1 VAQEFQKLVKE
12 LNFSK
17 YFFRFYCWVT
27 KALIIRAPLSL
38 AAPMTVGT
46 ANCSTWQEVFL
57 QTFLSFLTELSNESP
72 AAEDETRVIFQQEFS
87 QYASEYFTILLSP
100 LVSEEKTGKS
110 SEENKTTEKMKPVEV
125 ENELNKEQSLQIM
138 SAKLF
143 SKENHGN
150 ASLFWNQKLFS
161 VVLPFLSN
169 AILPPPAP
177 VAATPTT
184 SFASPFTQ
192 RMTSSAPLLS
202 TSSSIVDEKTFNR
215 KFLHYMFLCQLISL
229 SPSSIRKLNISPLF
243 DCFKMIL
250 TACSQMERVSSTSSS
265 LSSSLTAISLLER
278 ELFPSLELL
287 IQENPALFG
296 DSLHLIIPRLTKVT
310 TIHLF
315 YFFSDF

>member
-1 VAQEFQKLVKE
+1 VKE
-12 LNFSK
+12 QTFSK

-27 KALIIRAPLSL
+27 KALMIRSPLPL
-38 AAPMTVGT
+38 AAPMTIGNPT
-46 ANCSTWQEVFL
+46 TTCATWQEVFL
-57 QTFLSFLTELSNESP
+57 QTFLSFLTELSDESQ
-72 AAEDETRVIFQQEFS
+72 AAEDEKRMIFQQEFS
-87 QYASEYFTILLSP
+87 QYASEFFTILLSP
-100 LVSEEKTGKS
+100 LVTEEKAGKS
-110 SEENKTTEKMKPVEV
+110 SEENKTEKMKPVEV
-125 ENELNKEQSLQIM
+125 ENELNKEQSLQII
-138 SAKLF
+138 SSKLF

-150 ASLFWNQKLFS
+150 ASLFWNQKLFA

-177 VAATPTT
+177 VAATPMT
-184 SFASPFTQ
+184 SFSSPFTQ
-192 RMTSSAPLLS
+192 RMTAAPLLS

-250 TACSQMERVSSTSSS
+250 TACSQMERVSSSST

-296 DSLHLIIPRLTKVT
+296 DSLHLIIPRLTKVSET
-310 TIHLF
+310 GKKKSVCFISFLILNVF
-315 YFFSDF
+315 